1 MEMKSKGNG
10 KMTAILKLLVGAVF
24 GGFIGYAVGD
34 IATEGTS
41 KIPPVI
47 SIAMMSVFGVAIIY
61 YIWKRTRALA
71 QTKDDEENVK
81 GRRLGI
87 ALIYFRV
94 MEIIIPSWFVCSV
107 IAFYRTYTSEGNLL
121 FVSVSIVV
129 STVCF
134 IAITWLGSVMRKR
147 YNALY
152 PEQSVTYSQSMEM
165 WAKNADE
172 GQKQIVHE
180 AGYKA
185 YQYTN
190 MTLACAW
197 LAAITYAILDG
208 KDFFMVIM
216 ISFVWVLH
224 VGTYMYEMHKKMI
237 Y

>member
-1 MEMKSKGNG
+1 MEMKSKVKG
-10 KMTAILKLLVGAVF
+10 KILAILKLLVGVVC
-24 GGFIGYAVGD
+24 GGFIGYVVGD

-41 KIPPVI
+41 KISPVI
-47 SIAMMSVFGVAIIY
+47 SIGMMSLFGVIAIY

-71 QTKDDEENVK
+71 QTKDEEENVK

-94 MEIIIPSWFVCSV
+94 MEIVIPSWFVCSV

-197 LAAITYAILDG
+197 LAAIVYALLDG
-208 KDFFMVIM
+208 KDYFMVIM

-224 VGTYMYEMHKKMI
+224 VGTYMYEMHRKMI